1 MPCRTDPDDYRCS
14 NDTTAKKLDELTQLL
29 CSVCNRLD
37 EKDSEYFPMNPQLDR
52 WWSEHKE
59 EDRKRRIAE
68 LKVKQA
74 RDRAESMLAKPWNS
88 LTQAEK
94 EFLKRGNY
102 LV

>member
-1 MPCRTDPDDYRCS
+1 M
-14 NDTTAKKLDELTQLL
+14 
-29 CSVCNRLD
+29 
-37 EKDSEYFPMNPQLDR
+37 LDR

-59 EDRKRRIAE
+59 EDRERRIAE

-74 RDRAESMLAKPWNS
+74 RDRAESLLAKPWNS
-88 LTQAEK
+88 LTHAEK